1 MVQVYEDI
9 SPEIAT
15 FDLSKVAAPLGIFAL
30 NHESLL
36 L

>member
-1 MVQVYEDI
+1 MVQVSEDM
-9 SPEIAT
+9 SPEIAA
-15 FDLSKVAAPLGIFAL
+15 FDLSKIAVPLGIFAL